1 MRGQRP
7 LVHEAEYVIRLS
19 YSIYKSATYLPY
31 SLPNAL
37 RETIMS
43 LAHESLDFVAAS
55 PDESLHVC
63 LARTAEDIAATQ
75 RLRHQVFIQEMGA
88 NLPDSTDGLE
98 QDEFDPHCLHL
109 MVTDTRCGQLVG
121 STRLLLNE
129 GARAAGMFYS
139 ETEFHLQP
147 VLSLGERL
155 MEVSRTCIRPEY
167 RTGAAIRTL
176 WNGIALQV
184 IEHDIDYLFGCA
196 SLPMNDQGAHAQA
209 IMDRIRPRYFTTPD
223 LRVAPRLALAEIFPL
238 PYNAPAMLPALLK
251 AYLRLGAR
259 VGGEACWDPLFNVAD
274 VFVLLNRDQLAPR
287 YARSF
292 LECA

>member
-1 MRGQRP
+1 MGMT
-7 LVHEAEYVIRLS
+7 V
-19 YSIYKSATYLPY
+19 
-31 SLPNAL
+31 
-37 RETIMS
+37 MS

-55 PDESLHVC
+55 PAETLQVSL
-63 LARTAEDIAATQ
+63 ATSAEDIAASQ
-75 RLRHQVFIQEMGA
+75 RLRHQVFVEEMGA
-88 NLPDSTDGLE
+88 NLPHNPAGLE

-109 MVTDTRCGQLVG
+109 MVTDPRCGQLVG
-121 STRLLLNE
+121 STRLLLGA

-147 VLSLGERL
+147 VLSLSGRL
-155 MEVSRTCIRPEY
+155 MEIGRTCIHPAY
-167 RTGAAIRTL
+167 RTGTAIRTL
-176 WNGIALQV
+176 WNGIAQQV

-196 SLPMNDQGAHAQA
+196 SLPMDQQGAHAQA

-223 LRVAPRLALAEIFPL
+223 LRVAPRLALEEIFPL
-238 PYNAPAMLPALLK
+238 PHNAPVVLPALLK

-259 VGGEACWDPLFNVAD
+259 VGGEACWDPIFNVAD
-274 VFVLLNRDQLAPR
+274 VFVLLQREQLAPR